1 MKTKHLLVA
10 LLAYTAALLHAAD
23 PVGIDIL
30 MQNPASFA
38 GREILVEG
46 HVDRVSAA
54 RRMVV
59 LIDTTEADCQ
69 DACGRKSLVVQIPET
84 LPIPEKGTNIQVT
97 GSLSEDQSPS
107 LLATAIDRP

>member
-1 MKTKHLLVA
+1 MKTKHLVVA
-10 LLAYTAALLHAAD
+10 LLASTAFLLHAAD
-23 PVGIDIL
+23 PVGIDTL
-30 MQNPASFA
+30 MQNPVSFV

-46 HVDRVSAA
+46 HVERVSAA

-59 LIDTTEADCQ
+59 LIDTAEADCK

-84 LPIPEKGTNIQVT
+84 LSIPEKGTNIRVT
-97 GSLSEDQSPS
+97 GSLSEEQSPS

>member
-1 MKTKHLLVA
+1 MKTKHLVVA
-10 LLAYTAALLHAAD
+10 LLASTAFLLHAAD
-23 PVGIDIL
+23 PVGIDTL
-30 MQNPASFA
+30 MQNPVSFV

-46 HVDRVSAA
+46 HVERVSAA

-59 LIDTTEADCQ
+59 LIDTAEADCQ

-84 LPIPEKGTNIQVT
+84 LSIPEKGTNIRVT
-97 GSLSEDQSPS
+97 GSLSEEQSPS